1 MASVLDQ
8 LDVSNFSLPGNGFD
22 VQPGTAGWGFPDW
35 TYNNGDLEPE
45 LSNLHWDY
53 SYLEDPDDVEIQD
66 FNRPAFGGNVY
77 IGLPTPSTL
86 DEMDPIAPSNW
97 QAGQGGVVSQIY
109 KSKYGRRYSDLGP
122 DTGRY

>member
-66 FNRPAFGGNVY
+66 LTDPHLEETYILVY
-77 IGLPTPSTL
+77 LHPLLWTKWILLLQAIGKQ
-86 DEMDPIAPSNW
+86 DKE
-97 QAGQGGVVSQIY
+97 V
-109 KSKYGRRYSDLGP
+109 
-122 DTGRY
+122 